1 MQTSHIILYMSKSIY
16 DGYRGSSLDISLGFK
31 ARVELKTVNEEES
44 TISLKTSM
52 SS

>member
-1 MQTSHIILYMSKSIY
+1 MSKSIY
-16 DGYRGSSLDISLGFK
+16 DGYRGSSIGYIAGFK
-31 ARVELKTVNEEES
+31 ARVELKTANEEES